1 MLTVWGRNNSINVMK
16 VLWVC
21 DEIGIAYRRIDAG
34 LQHGVV
40 DTPEYRQMNPN
51 GRIPTIDDDGFVLW
65 ESNAIVRYLAARHE
79 RDDLLPG
86 DPGERADIERWMD
99 WATAS
104 LTVGMTPLFWQLIR
118 TPPDQRDARVL
129 AQATLD
135 AERCMRLLDQHLA
148 SRDHLSAGR
157 FTVADIPAAAF
168 VQRWCSLPM
177 TRPSLPALEAY
188 RQRMLLREPFR
199 ANVVQA
205 LS

>member
-21 DEIGIAYRRIDAG
+21 DEIGVAYRRIDAG
-34 LQHGVV
+34 LQYGVV

-79 RDDLLPG
+79 RDDLLPRE
-86 DPGERADIERWMD
+86 PGARADVERWMD
-99 WATAS
+99 WTTAS
-104 LTVGMTPLFWQLIR
+104 LTIGMTPLFWQLIR
-118 TPPDQRDARVL
+118 TPSDKRDTRVL

-148 SRDHLSAGR
+148 TRDHLSASR

-168 VQRWCSLPM
+168 VQRWYSLPM

-188 RQRMLLREPFR
+188 RQRMLLREPFCV
-199 ANVVQA
+199 NVVQP